1 MCLQLR
7 QPHAFV
13 DKFCFHVLHV
23 THFLAISAPI
33 RKLGTLS
40 RVQVRCF
47 CRHRYVIRLPYGLAK
62 VWMTKRICFYI
73 STYHMRCLSP
83 QNCLLHTLLRDLK
96 SSCRYFEGFRFEDEG
111 DEDNDGI
118 TFTRN
123 VNNNY
128 PTTQRRILKDLNSRN
143 LLLTR

>member
-1 MCLQLR
+1 
-7 QPHAFV
+7 
-13 DKFCFHVLHV
+13 
-23 THFLAISAPI
+23 
-33 RKLGTLS
+33 
-40 RVQVRCF
+40 
-47 CRHRYVIRLPYGLAK
+47 
-62 VWMTKRICFYI
+62 
-73 STYHMRCLSP
+73 MRCLSP